1 MDKQLNKMKKAD
13 LLKIISNMKKKDL
26 VNVILS
32 NNNSIPKNKIG
43 GNNTQLNNAKNVI
56 REYIKYDENKLKK
69 NTHNTNVMANNNL
82 YEFV

>member
-1 MDKQLNKMKKAD
+1 MDKQLNKMKKDD

-26 VNVILS
+26 VNIILS

-43 GNNTQLNNAKNVI
+43 GNNNQLNNAKNVI
-56 REYIKYDENKLKK
+56 REYIKYDISKLNKK
-69 NTHNTNVMANNNL
+69 NTNVMANDNL